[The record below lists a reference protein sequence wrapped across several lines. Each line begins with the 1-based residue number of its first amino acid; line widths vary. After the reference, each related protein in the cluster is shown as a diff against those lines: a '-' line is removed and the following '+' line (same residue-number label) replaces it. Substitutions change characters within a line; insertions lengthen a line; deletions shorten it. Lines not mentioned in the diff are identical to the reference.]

1 MRGAVDEKHLW
12 QVYLE
17 HKDKKV
23 RQELISFY
31 APLVKQVAGRMVLFT
46 PSGADFDDLL
56 GYGALGLVQAVDS
69 FDPQRGVQFNTFAH
83 SRIRGAILDG
93 IRQLDWRSR
102 GSREREK
109 GLQEALAH
117 LEQRLGRTPTDEELA
132 RELGLGLREMQK
144 LWQETSQS
152 ELASLEAAFVSPDT
166 GEAEG
171 NLKELLSG
179 PPEQEPER
187 QALRNQ
193 LRQELA
199 QAIGRLPEKEKLV
212 VALYYYEELT
222 LKEIGAVLEVTESR
236 VCQLHGRALRRL
248 RGSLSRK
255 KNKKKELKELL
266 EL

>member
-1 MRGAVDEKHLW
+1 MKDTGAEKRLW
-12 QVYLE
+12 QAYRE
-17 HKDKKV
+17 HKDEEA

-56 GYGALGLVQAVDS
+56 GYGALGLVQAVDR
-69 FDPQRGVQFNTFAH
+69 FDPQRGVQFNTFAQ

-93 IRQLDWRSR
+93 VRQLDWRSR

-132 RELGLGLREMQK
+132 RELGLDLRELQK

-152 ELASLEAAFVSPDT
+152 ELASLEATFASPGA
-166 GEAEG
+166 GEAG
-171 NLKELLSG
+171 GTLRELLSG
-179 PPEQEPER
+179 PPEREPER
-187 QALRNQ
+187 QALWNQ

-199 QAIGRLPEKEKLV
+199 RAIGRLPEKEKLV

-236 VCQLHGRALRRL
+236 VCQLHGRALMRL
-248 RGSLSRK
+248 RGSLARK
-255 KNKKKELKELL
+255 KRELL
-266 EL
+266 E